1 MKIEI
6 KAPELSE
13 SVATGTLLAWRKQ
26 VGENVARDET
36 LVDLETD
43 KVILEVPAPADGVL
57 VSIAKNEGD
66 IVKAGEVLAVL
77 ESNDNIETSSGLSLA
92 PSPSPLR
99 GEGWG
104 EGEMSKSPPNPSPP
118 SQPSPVKGEGASNE
132 SPGIKLV
139 SPPKSEVLPT
149 KRLPD
154 DGPHRQ
160 RQGVMQKSER
170 ETRTPMTRLRQRVAE
185 RLVAAQQ
192 TAAILTTFNEVNM
205 QPVNELRQRFKAEF
219 ETRHGIKLGY
229 MSFFV
234 RAVCDALRQFP
245 MVNASI
251 DGNDI
256 VQHDYNDIG
265 IAVSTPRGLVVP
277 VLRDAG
283 HLNFA
288 EIEKGIADFAA
299 RAQTG
304 AVSIDELTGGTF
316 SITNGGVFGSL
327 LSTPILN
334 PPQSAIL
341 GMHKIQERPVAD
353 NGQVVIRPMMYLA
366 LSYDHRLIDGKEAV
380 QFLVAVKAALE
391 TPERLLLDV

>member
-26 VGENVARDET
+26 VGEQVVRDET
-36 LVDLETD
+36 LADLETD

-57 VSIAKNEGD
+57 LSIARHEGET
-66 IVKAGEVLAVL
+66 VKAGEVLAVL
-77 ESNDNIETSSGLSLA
+77 ETETQIDSSAEPIVSGSPRHFIPRDDENKSPA
-92 PSPSPLR
+92 PSSP
-99 GEGWG
+99 
-104 EGEMSKSPPNPSPP
+104 
-118 SQPSPVKGEGASNE
+118 A
-132 SPGIKLV
+132 

-149 KRLPD
+149 KRIPD

-160 RQGVMQKSER
+160 RQGVTQKAGR
-170 ETRTPMTRLRQRVAE
+170 ETRTPMSRLRQRVAE

-219 ETRHGIKLGY
+219 EARHGIKLGY

-245 MVNASI
+245 IVNASI
-251 DGNDI
+251 DGNEI
-256 VQHDYNDIG
+256 VQRDYYDIG

-341 GMHKIQERPVAD
+341 GMHKIQERPVAE